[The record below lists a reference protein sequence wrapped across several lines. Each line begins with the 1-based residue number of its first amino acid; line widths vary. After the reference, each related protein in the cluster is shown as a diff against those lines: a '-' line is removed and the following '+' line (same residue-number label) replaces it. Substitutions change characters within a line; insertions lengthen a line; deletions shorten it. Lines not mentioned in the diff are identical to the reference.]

1 MAYQMASTAVTLND
15 LGHSPVTGLFKCN
28 PSNVCAAFYTISTES
43 VVARF
48 LFISKASCQDILPLT
63 LRVFPKK
70 ITNMTNRPTKSVSE
84 LIATVTIKNH
94 RHIRWRSDDGP
105 QSHKFLGP
113 N

>member
-1 MAYQMASTAVTLND
+1 MASTAVTLND

-48 LFISKASCQDILPLT
+48 LFISRASCQDILPLT

-84 LIATVTIKNH
+84 LTATVTIKNQKTTD
-94 RHIRWRSDDGP
+94 I
-105 QSHKFLGP
+105 LGGDRMMAHNP
-113 N
+113 TNFWGLIK